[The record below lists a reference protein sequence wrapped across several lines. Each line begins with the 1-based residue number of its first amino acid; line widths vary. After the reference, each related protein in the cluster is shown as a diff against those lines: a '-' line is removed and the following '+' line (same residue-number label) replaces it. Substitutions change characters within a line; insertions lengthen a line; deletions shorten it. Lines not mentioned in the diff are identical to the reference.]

1 MEEKIRISID
11 NKNRTHIW
19 INGKKLRHVTKIKFE
34 VDTEKDIV
42 PSLEIKKDF
51 LPTQKVRIKET
62 WHNNKQLVS
71 REIFN
76 LVV

>member
-1 MEEKIRISID
+1 MEQVKIIVDEKGRTCVYINGEKI
-11 NKNRTHIW
+11 K
-19 INGKKLRHVTKIKFE
+19 HVTKIKFE

>member
-1 MEEKIRISID
+1 MEQIKIIVDKKGHTHLWID
-11 NKNRTHIW
+11 
-19 INGKKLRHVTKIKFE
+19 GKEIKYITKIKFE
-34 VDTEKDIV
+34 VDTEKDII

-62 WHNNKQLVS
+62 WHDNRQLVS

-76 LVV
+76 LVI

>member
-1 MEEKIRISID
+1 MEQVKIIVDEKGHTYVYINGEKI
-11 NKNRTHIW
+11 K
-19 INGKKLRHVTKIKFE
+19 HVTKIKFE
-34 VDTEKDIV
+34 VDTEKDII

-51 LPTQKVRIKET
+51 LPTQKVRTKET
-62 WHNNKQLVS
+62 WHDNKQLVF